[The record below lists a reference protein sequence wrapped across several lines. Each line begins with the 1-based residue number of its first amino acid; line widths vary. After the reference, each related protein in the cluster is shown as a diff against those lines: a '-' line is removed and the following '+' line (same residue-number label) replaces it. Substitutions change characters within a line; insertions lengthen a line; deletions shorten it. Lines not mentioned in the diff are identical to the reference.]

1 MVAPLFRKAS
11 KNEADRRILGKME
24 SPTNN
29 DKGVLIAIAAE
40 LLQKFRSAH
49 LVSSANRVPTSCL
62 VDYGYESLLGSTC
75 GGSTGRIE
83 CPKVVA
89 KLVDRLE
96 SNHPQPR
103 GASLFEIGVAVVD
116 EQNL

>member
-1 MVAPLFRKAS
+1 MGINVSRQHV
-11 KNEADRRILGKME
+11 EAERL
-24 SPTNN
+24 
-29 DKGVLIAIAAE
+29 
-40 LLQKFRSAH
+40 
-49 LVSSANRVPTSCL
+49 
-62 VDYGYESLLGSTC
+62 
-75 GGSTGRIE
+75 
-83 CPKVVA
+83 KVVA